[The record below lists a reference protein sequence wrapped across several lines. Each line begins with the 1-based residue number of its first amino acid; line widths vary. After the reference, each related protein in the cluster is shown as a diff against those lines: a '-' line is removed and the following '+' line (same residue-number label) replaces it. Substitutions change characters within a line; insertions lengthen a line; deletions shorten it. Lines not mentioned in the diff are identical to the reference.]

1 MVSLTQHLCQEEVVS
16 NSLRQQSKSITV
28 SQVHSP
34 DCQAKL
40 QVVLTKCLL
49 LQVSENR
56 LIGLLE
62 QVNEQSSSRTKVTIQ
77 RRRALDDD
85 Y

>member
-1 MVSLTQHLCQEEVVS
+1 MCVEKQLLASL
-16 NSLRQQSKSITV
+16 SLADNCTATTAKSSCV
-28 SQVHSP
+28 GQLHF
-34 DCQAKL
+34 
-40 QVVLTKCLL
+40 VLMTCVLR
-49 LQVSENR
+49 QVSENR

-62 QVNEQSSSRTKVTIQ
+62 QVNEQSSSKTKVTIQ